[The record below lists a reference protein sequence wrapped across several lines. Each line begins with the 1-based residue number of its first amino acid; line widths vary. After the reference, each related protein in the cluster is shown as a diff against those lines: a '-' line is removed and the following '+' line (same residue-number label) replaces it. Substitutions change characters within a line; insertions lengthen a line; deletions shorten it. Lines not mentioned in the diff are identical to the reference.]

1 MIEVLE
7 QSGKYRLLKFAR
19 SDQSDG
25 EYWYR
30 SETVLGGLLLGST
43 YDTEEEARRDY
54 EAMLKEPI

>member
-7 QSGKYRLLKFAR
+7 QSGSKRLVKFPR
-19 SDQSDG
+19 SEEG
-25 EYWYR
+25 EFWYR

-54 EAMLKEPI
+54 EAMLKEPT